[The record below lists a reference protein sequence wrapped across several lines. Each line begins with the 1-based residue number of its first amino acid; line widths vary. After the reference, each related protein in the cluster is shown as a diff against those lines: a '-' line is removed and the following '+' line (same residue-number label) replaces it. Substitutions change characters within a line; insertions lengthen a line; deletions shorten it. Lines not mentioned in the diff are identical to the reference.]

1 MTDFTLS
8 DGVRVHLIG
17 DPHIG
22 RKFGVEQGVPRHRLG
37 ERESKQAAHFSAEL
51 EADADIIIMVGDLF
65 DNPYVSDLVAVAT
78 ANAVLAAAE
87 RNPDVL
93 YVMFPG
99 NHDLPKNLSAVGAWV
114 SFRKMIENRFDNLKV
129 IEKPTNVCGI
139 AVFPWEYDR
148 RADEQVADLIGSGDV
163 DAAVGH
169 WDLSLFNEKDDHL
182 APVAEL
188 RAAFGEIGIYSGHYH
203 KPGPYS
209 INGVVVHCTGSMEP
223 YTHAEDPEGSLY
235 VTLPLADVLADPES
249 LRNKYVR
256 VVVEPGEEIPELD
269 CLGLTHIR
277 VQDAKTVRDTLCL
290 DDFDWQKILR
300 ERIRP
305 LAPAVQEFI
314 KERIHVDD
322 NPEEQCG
329 SGDSPAGQG
338 PGTGDPGQA

>member
-37 ERESKQAAHFSAEL
+37 EREAKQAAHFAAEL
-51 EADADIIIMVGDLF
+51 EADADIVVMVGDLF
-65 DNPYVSDLVAVAT
+65 DNPYVPDLVVVAT
-78 ANAVLAAAE
+78 ANAVLSAAE

-114 SFRKMIENRFDNLKV
+114 SFRKMIEDRYDNLKV

-139 AVFPWEYDR
+139 AIFPWEYDR

-169 WDLSLFNEKDDHL
+169 WDLTLFGEKDDHL

-188 RAAFGEIGIYSGHYH
+188 VSAFGDIAVYSGHYH
-203 KPGPYS
+203 KPGPYQVA
-209 INGVVVHCTGSMEP
+209 GVTVHCTGSMEP
-223 YTHAEDPEGSLY
+223 YTHGEDPEGNLY
-235 VTLPLADVLADPES
+235 VTMTLADVLADPDA
-249 LRNKYVR
+249 LKNKYVR
-256 VVVEPGEEIPELD
+256 VIVEQGEEIPEID
-269 CLGLTHIR
+269 CLGLSHIR
-277 VQDAKTVRDTLCL
+277 LQSETSGRDTLCL

-300 ERIRP
+300 ERIEP
-305 LAPAVQEFI
+305 LAPAVQDFI
-314 KERIHVDD
+314 KERIHVDET
-322 NPEEQCG
+322 PEEQRG
-329 SGDSPAGQG
+329 SSDPAIG
-338 PGTGDPGQA
+338 